1 MERSGESLSRV
12 LHLETYSDKLAEKK
26 GIDLKKVSV

>member
-1 MERSGESLSRV
+1 MERSGESLRV